1 MFGGV
6 GFYARGLF
14 FAIAD
19 NDTIYFKV
27 DATTR
32 PAYLGAGMRPFQPFG
47 PDSAPMNGYFELPPR
62 LLEDVDELATWM
74 RAAIAVAASAKLKP
88 KLSQPRRTAALPSK
102 SAPSRR
108 RPRTSPER

>member
-19 NDTIYFKV
+19 NDTLYFKV
-27 DATTR
+27 DAVTR

-47 PDSAPMNGYFELPPR
+47 PDSAPMNGYFELPPQ
-62 LLEDVDELATWM
+62 LLEDADALATWM
-74 RAAIAVAASAKLKP
+74 RAAIAVAANAKLKP
-88 KLSQPRRTAALPSK
+88 KLRPPRRTVAQPRK
-102 SAPSRR
+102 SGPSRR
-108 RPRTSPER
+108 RPRTSPEW